1 MKMNELNKRIFV
13 ILASILL
20 TATIIVFAI
29 YYYLGIGFGNAVVN
43 TAKGIRDAKE
53 KWSQEGVNPMDTIK
67 EQIREM
73 TLDSSESKED

>member
-1 MKMNELNKRIFV
+1 MNDLNKGIFV

-20 TATIIVFAI
+20 TATIVVFAI

-43 TAKGIRDAKE
+43 TAKGIRDTKE
-53 KWSQEGVNPMDTIK
+53 KWSQEGVNPMETIK

-73 TLDSSESKED
+73 TLDSLESKED